1 MKLYMDTINS
11 MKEFA
16 NTTETAVI
24 DYYTH
29 KYKLPLNTAT
39 ALALKITFEINDEQT
54 DVLTVCKLL
63 KNSNVAYVC
72 LDFNDLAPEK
82 DSFLYI
88 NTMIKAKCEDKIHTF
103 LNIIEA
109 TLVKKSTYFTML
121 DRVAILGNNVDR
133 YQYYLGQFNGGL
145 IQQ

>member
-1 MKLYMDTINS
+1 MKLYMDTIDN

-39 ALALKITFEINDEQT
+39 ALALTITFEINDEQT

-63 KNSNVAYVC
+63 KNSNIAYVC

-88 NTMIKAKCEDKIHTF
+88 NTTIKAKCEDKIHTF
-103 LNIIEA
+103 LNIIDA
-109 TLVKKSTYFTML
+109 NLVKTSTYFTML

-145 IQQ
+145 VRQ